1 MTLDEFV
8 ENLKTYEMNV
18 KSTKRSE
25 RNKYKRLSLKATDE
39 NN

>member
-18 KSTKRSE
+18 KSAKRSE
-25 RNKYKRLSLKATDE
+25 GNKDKSLPLKEPNE
-39 NN
+39 ND